1 MCLSILVAARSPQCA
16 IAYRLGMPTPRFPF
30 KLNTELVT
38 VYPEAVP
45 VTSNMADGSEWKG
58 FIRKHRNMVAIFA
71 AAGLLV
77 AIGAVY
83 VFVWFV
89 SDAQSSGLVPSLL
102 GSWSIGNLVAFIVN
116 LIFWELL
123 IIGIPVVVAVV
134 FVWRWWMRLP
144 GEERGGRYF
153 HGRARTSR
161 GSGGFSLLFFIA
173 FCIKVYADG
182 NWNAPIASFTLNY
195 IVSSMLL
202 ILALV
207 AIIFGV
213 PAAVFGVWWVRREMK
228 KP

>member
-1 MCLSILVAARSPQCA
+1 MAARLSKVLIFIGWA
-16 IAYRLGMPTPRFPF
+16 PTPLFAF
-30 KLNTELVT
+30 KLNTELTALYRDVIL
-38 VYPEAVP
+38 
-45 VTSNMADGSEWKG
+45 VTSDMAGGPEWKG
-58 FIRKHRNMVAIFA
+58 FVRKHRNMVAIFA
-71 AAGLLV
+71 VAALLV

-89 SDAQSSGLVPSLL
+89 GVAQSSGLVPSLL

-144 GEERGGRYF
+144 GEERGRKYF

-182 NWNAPIASFTLNY
+182 KWNAPIASFTLDY
-195 IVSSMLL
+195 VVGSMLL

-213 PAAVFGVWWVRREMK
+213 PAAIFGGWWVRREMK